1 MTGVPIHRKSPSDAS
16 IPGRPA
22 RVLVTKIGLD
32 GHDRGSRL
40 VAGFFSEA
48 GMEVIYTKPWQ
59 TPETVVRQALEED
72 VDAIGISSLATDHL
86 LVPGLMEAL
95 ANAGLDDVVVVVG
108 GIVPAAD
115 ERMLKYAG
123 VAEVFHPCSSRNH
136 IVSSMSRLIAERR
149 AGGSRGSVLRPV
161 PGPGSFNAHHQF
173 GKTRSGL

>member
-115 ERMLKYAG
+115 EQMLKDAG
-123 VAEVFHPCSSRNH
+123 VAEVFHPGSSRNH

-149 AGGSRGSVLRPV
+149 AGTGED
-161 PGPGSFNAHHQF
+161 
-173 GKTRSGL
+173 